1 MSFVQ
6 ISNHYLRAKDPSL
19 SAVQLNGYRRKM
31 SFNPNEA
38 FPRVFLNKASITRS
52 VAKITFANASM
63 KV

>member
-6 ISNHYLRAKDPSL
+6 INNHYLRAKDPSL

-31 SFNPNEA
+31 SFNPNKA
-38 FPRVFLNKASITRS
+38 SFLNKASITCS